1 MRNGPIDV
9 DSPLAAPP
17 RSSLP
22 AFVRAS
28 WQRFA
33 THEQALGF
41 GVVYLVWGSTY
52 LAIRIGVESIPP
64 FLLAGARSLTAG
76 LILLAWARLHGA
88 ARASARDWGRA
99 SVAGVLMLAGGNG
112 LVTWAET
119 RISSS
124 LAALLI
130 ALVPSYVTLI
140 DWARPG
146 GTRPT
151 RAASIGVGI
160 GVLGMLLLVR
170 PPPGAIQTG
179 HWEGIAAVSAAGFCW
194 ALGSLYARYQ
204 PMHPS
209 RAASAAHQ
217 MIAGGVALTTVA
229 ALEGEIAS
237 FDPAAVTPRS
247 ALALVYLTV
256 FGSLVAFSVFS
267 WLVGVTT
274 PARLSTTAY
283 VNPLVAMLLGALVL
297 GERLQALSFAGALLI
312 VAAVVLMARAKK
324 PPASALARPQP
335 ALPLPALADHPRPTP
350 SPRSR

>member
-1 MRNGPIDV
+1 MRNESVGGG
-9 DSPLAAPP
+9 SPLAAPSQ
-17 RSSLP
+17 RWLP
-22 AFVRAS
+22 GFARAG

-33 THEQALGF
+33 EHEQSFGF

-64 FLLAGARSLTAG
+64 FMLAGARSLAAG
-76 LILLAWARLHGA
+76 LILLGWARLRGA
-88 ARASARDWGRA
+88 TKATVRDWCRA
-99 SVAGVLMLAGGNG
+99 TVAGVLMLAGGNG

-130 ALVPSYVTLI
+130 ALVPSYVTLL

-146 GTRPT
+146 GKRPT
-151 RAASIGVGI
+151 RAAWLGVAVGM
-160 GVLGMLLLVR
+160 LGMLLLVR
-170 PPPGAIQTG
+170 PPPGAIDGG
-179 HWEGIAAVSAAGFCW
+179 HWEGVAALGVAGFCW

-209 RAASAAHQ
+209 RAASAGHQ
-217 MIAGGVALTTVA
+217 MVAGGAALTA
-229 ALEGEIAS
+229 AATIQGEFAA
-237 FDPAAVTPRS
+237 FDVSAVTPRS

-267 WLVGVTT
+267 WLVTVTT

-283 VNPLVAMLLGALVL
+283 VNPLVAMLLGAVVL
-297 GERLQALSFAGALLI
+297 GERLHPISLAGALLI
-312 VAAVVLMARAKK
+312 VAAVAVMARAPK
-324 PPASALARPQP
+324 PPGAAPS
-335 ALPLPALADHPRPTP
+335 PTP
-350 SPRSR
+350 IPKSPAASTSD